1 MIINDQDNRFKV
13 GDLVHTKV
21 NSDVKMI
28 VRKYYAKIYYCTF
41 ADLPMK
47 KELALFER
55 ELVNEKQ
62 ESKQIANH

>member
-1 MIINDQDNRFKV
+1 MTIDDQDNKFNV
-13 GDLVHTKV
+13 GDLVYTKQ

-41 ADLPMK
+41 ADEPMK

-55 ELVNEKQ
+55 ELVNSRE
-62 ESKQIANH
+62 

>member
-1 MIINDQDNRFKV
+1 MTINDHDNKYNV
-13 GDLVHTKV
+13 GDLVYTKK

-47 KELALFER
+47 TELALFER
-55 ELVNEKQ
+55 ELVNAKQ
-62 ESKQIANH
+62 GSK